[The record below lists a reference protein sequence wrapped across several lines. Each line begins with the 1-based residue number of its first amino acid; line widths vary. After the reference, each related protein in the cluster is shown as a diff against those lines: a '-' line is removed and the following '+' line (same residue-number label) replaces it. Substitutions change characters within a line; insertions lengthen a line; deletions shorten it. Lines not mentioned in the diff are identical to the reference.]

1 MIVNCR
7 LFIVCRVVVD
17 VAVLILFLIRVA
29 NANAQASRVGA
40 TLEGVVSDTTGAVIA
55 DAKIAVHNSLTNQT
69 RSVSTDGQGFFRAE
83 QLAVGT
89 YDVGV
94 EQTGFS
100 RNRHTDVV
108 LSLGQT
114 VHLDIVL
121 SPASASERVTVSAQS
136 WGIDTS

>member
-7 LFIVCRVVVD
+7 LFFVRRVVVD
-17 VAVLILFLIRVA
+17 VAVSILFLICVA

-55 DAKIAVHNSLTNQT
+55 DAKIAVHNPLTNQT
-69 RSVSTDGQGFFRAE
+69 RSVSTDGQGFFRVE

-89 YDVGV
+89 YEVGV
-94 EQTGFS
+94 EQTGFAPY
-100 RNRHTDVV
+100 RQTDAV

-114 VHLDIVL
+114 VHLDNRACIL
-121 SPASASERVTVSAQS
+121 TVRS
-136 WGIDTS
+136 GR